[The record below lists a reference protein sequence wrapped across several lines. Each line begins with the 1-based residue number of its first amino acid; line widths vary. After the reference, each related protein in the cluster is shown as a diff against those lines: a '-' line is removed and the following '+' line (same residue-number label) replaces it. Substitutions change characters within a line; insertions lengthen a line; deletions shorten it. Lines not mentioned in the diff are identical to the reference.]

1 MQQIPS
7 IIGQNLALQYPARV
21 FVDLYPLNY
30 LLRLI
35 PVPCRHVKAAGGRVI
50 EVLTHL
56 PLVARAFWV
65 YIQDIDIP
73 KRGHLLRDYEPVP

>member
-1 MQQIPS
+1 MDFKVTSDSHEFMPQDPPQS
-7 IIGQNLALQYPARV
+7 GGN
-21 FVDLYPLNY
+21 
-30 LLRLI
+30 
-35 PVPCRHVKAAGGRVI
+35 RHVKAAGGRVI

-56 PLVARAFWV
+56 PLVAQAFWV